1 MSNIKRWVTLN
12 PGTFCGALILSVL
25 AGVII
30 ANLLNIKQWEIWDRF
45 VKKEPLEIPV
55 VLSPKLQN
63 DANGNLTDRVRIAL
77 ERMGADYRIIN
88 REFPVLPP
96 IVPSGEVSA
105 MVIEQGKRLL
115 EQHGGDVIVYGS
127 AGTTEGH
134 VFLRLFIDSDC
145 GCVHAA
151 TPFDLTGDDW
161 ETKLKSMIVAV
172 MIMALNLEYQG
183 DEWLNSELPLS
194 QLMRFWE
201 KKFGKL
207 AELADGGTWEEETG
221 DLAVYAKLHRMKVE
235 GDGSGIQ
242 ELWKE
247 TLERLSVELTECR
260 TDRAQCHIRSE
271 LLFLADLA
279 TFDGL
284 MNDLPEQIEE
294 GLSLALLAGED
305 VMKRET
311 SDYPNTL
318 QPPMQAGFKDWLSI
332 ANLVLACDDQTA
344 MGRFVDH
351 MHHYLQK
358 VDSASF
364 REGDAERMLWPME
377 FLQRS
382 NIPNSD
388 LEEFYGFLSQH
399 PYFGW
404 PQPDFWQDPF
414 LHAKR
419 SIRRRLHK
427 TELEHAGQ
435 LDSRFL
441 GQLQCPS
448 LSKWMEIKGWG
459 NDSKGRLIPDQETD
473 SNSDLILQVDN

>member
-1 MSNIKRWVTLN
+1 MSGIKKCILELLPILGAIAVTAIGGL
-12 PGTFCGALILSVL
+12 L
-25 AGVII
+25 VIY
-30 ANLLNIKQWEIWDRF
+30 LEDIKQWEFWDRF
-45 VKKEPLEIPV
+45 VNKEPMDMPV
-55 VLSPKLQN
+55 VLSPKLQY
-63 DANGNLTDRVRIAL
+63 DTKGNLTERLRIAL
-77 ERMGADYRIIN
+77 ERMGVDYRIID

-96 IVPSGEVSA
+96 IVPSGEVST

-115 EQHGGDVIVYGS
+115 EQHGGDVIVYGN

-134 VFLRLFIDSDC
+134 IFLRLFIDSDC
-145 GCVHAA
+145 GCVHGA

-161 ETKLKSMIVAV
+161 ETKLKWMIVTV
-172 MIMALNLEYQG
+172 MNTALNMEYHG

-194 QLMRFWE
+194 HLMRIWE

-207 AELADGGTWEEETG
+207 AELAKGGEWEEETSG
-221 DLAVYAKLHRMKVE
+221 FAVYAKLHRIKTE

-247 TLERLSVELTECR
+247 TLERLSEELVKCR
-260 TDRAQCHIRSE
+260 TDGLQCHIRRE

-279 TFDGL
+279 IFDGL

-311 SDYPNTL
+311 SEDPNTL
-318 QPPMQAGFKDWLSI
+318 QPPIQSGFKDWLSM

-344 MGRFVDH
+344 MGRFVNH

-358 VDSASF
+358 IDSACF
-364 REGDAERMLWPME
+364 RGGDVERMLWPME
-377 FLQRS
+377 FLRRS
-382 NIPNSD
+382 NISNND
-388 LEEFYGFLSQH
+388 LEEFHRFLSKN

-419 SIRRRLHK
+419 SIRRRLHRM
-427 TELEHAGQ
+427 ELEHAGQ
-435 LDSRFL
+435 LDNRFL
-441 GQLQCPS
+441 GLPQCPS
-448 LSKWMEIKGWG
+448 LSKWMEFKGWG
-459 NDSKGRLIPDQETD
+459 DVSDVRRIPDQENG
-473 SNSDLILQVDN
+473 SNSDLILQAGD

>member
-1 MSNIKRWVTLN
+1 MTLN
-12 PGTFCGALILSVL
+12 PGTFWGALILSVL
-25 AGVII
+25 AGLII

-45 VKKEPLEIPV
+45 VKKEPQEIPV

-77 ERMGADYRIIN
+77 ERMGADYRIID

-127 AGTTEGH
+127 AGTTDGH

-145 GCVHAA
+145 GCVHGA

-161 ETKLKSMIVAV
+161 ETKLKWMIVTV
-172 MIMALNLEYQG
+172 MITALNMEYHG
-183 DEWLNSELPLS
+183 DERLNYELPLS
-194 QLMRFWE
+194 QLMRIWE

-207 AELADGGTWEEETG
+207 AELAKGSAWEEETG

-247 TLERLSVELTECR
+247 TLEKLSTGLAKCR
-260 TDRAQCHIRSE
+260 TDRNQCHIRRE
-271 LLFLADLA
+271 LLLLADLA
-279 TFDGL
+279 IFDGL

-311 SDYPNTL
+311 AEDPNTL
-318 QPPMQAGFKDWLSI
+318 QPPIQAGFKDWLSM

-344 MGRFVDH
+344 MGRFVSQ
-351 MHHYLQK
+351 MNHYLSGNIQSK
-358 VDSASF
+358 GF
-364 REGDAERMLWPME
+364 REGDAERILLPME
-377 FLQRS
+377 FLKQN
-382 NIPNSD
+382 NIPKDD
-388 LEEFYGFLSQH
+388 LEEYYGLLAKF

-404 PQPDFWQDPF
+404 PKPDFWQDPF

-435 LDSRFL
+435 LDSRFF
-441 GQLQCPS
+441 GQPQCPS

-459 NDSKGRLIPDQETD
+459 NGSMARLIPDQETD
-473 SNSDLILQVDN
+473 SSSDLILQADN

>member
-1 MSNIKRWVTLN
+1 MTLN
-12 PGTFCGALILSVL
+12 PGTFWGALILSVL
-25 AGVII
+25 AGLIVN
-30 ANLLNIKQWEIWDRF
+30 NLSNIKQWEIWDRF

-77 ERMGADYRIIN
+77 ERMGADYRIID

-161 ETKLKSMIVAV
+161 ETKLKSMIVTV
-172 MIMALNLEYQG
+172 MITALNMEYHG
-183 DEWLNSELPLS
+183 DEWLNSGLPLS
-194 QLMRFWE
+194 QMMKIWE
-201 KKFGKL
+201 RKFGKL
-207 AELADGGTWEEETG
+207 AELAKGGAWEEETG
-221 DLAVYAKLHRMKVE
+221 DLAVITKLHRMKVE

-247 TLERLSVELTECR
+247 TLERLSVGLIECR
-260 TDRAQCHIRSE
+260 TDRVQCHIRSE

-279 TFDGL
+279 IFDGL

-305 VMKRET
+305 IMKRET
-311 SDYPNTL
+311 SEYPNTL
-318 QPPMQAGFKDWLSI
+318 QPPMQAGFKDWLSM

-351 MHHYLQK
+351 VHHYLQK

-377 FLQRS
+377 FLQQGGIS
-382 NIPNSD
+382 NSD
-388 LEEFYGFLSQH
+388 LEEYYGFLSQH
-399 PYFGW
+399 RYFGW

-441 GQLQCPS
+441 GQPQCPS

-459 NDSKGRLIPDQETD
+459 NGSMARLIPDQETD
-473 SNSDLILQVDN
+473 SSSDLILQTDN

>member
-1 MSNIKRWVTLN
+1 MFSRIKRWKRKLVT
-12 PGTFCGALILSVL
+12 ILATIMITAIGGLL
-25 AGVII
+25 AY
-30 ANLLNIKQWEIWDRF
+30 NLEDIKRWEFWDKF
-45 VKKEPLEIPV
+45 VKKEPLDMPV
-55 VLSPKLQN
+55 VLSPKLQH
-63 DANGNLTDRVRIAL
+63 DVTGNLTERIRIAL
-77 ERMGADYRIIN
+77 ERMEVDYRIID

-96 IVPSGEVSA
+96 IVPSSEVSA

-115 EQHGGDVIVYGS
+115 KQHGGDVIVYGS
-127 AGTTEGH
+127 AGTTDGH

-145 GCVHAA
+145 GCVHGA
-151 TPFDLTGDDW
+151 TPFDLTGDNW
-161 ETKLKSMIVAV
+161 ETKLKWMIVTV
-172 MIMALNLEYQG
+172 MITALNMEYYD
-183 DEWLNSELPLS
+183 DEWLNFGLPLS
-194 QLMRFWE
+194 HLMRIWE

-207 AELADGGTWEEETG
+207 AELAKGGAWEEETG
-221 DLAVYAKLHRMKVE
+221 DLAVYAKLHRMKVV

-247 TLERLSVELTECR
+247 TLERLSAGLAKCR
-260 TDRAQCHIRSE
+260 TDEKQCHIRRE

-279 TFDGL
+279 IFDGL

-311 SDYPNTL
+311 SENSNTL
-318 QPPMQAGFKDWLSI
+318 QPPIQAEFKHWLSM

-344 MGRFVDH
+344 MGRFVNH
-351 MHHYLQK
+351 MHHYLPK
-358 VDSASF
+358 IDSASF
-364 REGDAERMLWPME
+364 REMDAERMLWPTE
-377 FLQRS
+377 FLRHS
-382 NIPNSD
+382 NILNSD
-388 LEEFYGFLSQH
+388 LEEFYRFLSKH

-404 PQPDFWQDPF
+404 PQPDYWQDPF

-441 GQLQCPS
+441 GQPQCPS

-459 NDSKGRLIPDQETD
+459 NGSRVRLIPDQETD
-473 SNSDLILQVDN
+473 SNSDLILQADD